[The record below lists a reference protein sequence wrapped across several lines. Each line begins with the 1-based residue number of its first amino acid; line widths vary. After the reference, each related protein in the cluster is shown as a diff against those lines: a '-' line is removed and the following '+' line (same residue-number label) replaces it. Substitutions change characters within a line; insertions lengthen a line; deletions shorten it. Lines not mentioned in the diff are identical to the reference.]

1 MILLWFKDQH
11 YAKTLN
17 AYEEIKSRHAEIII
31 ITDDE
36 KIASNPEYKN
46 TILIPENDTFAHL
59 LAIIPLQL
67 LSYELSIAKGLNP
80 DMPRNLA
87 KVVTVE

>member
-1 MILLWFKDQH
+1 MILLWFKDKH
-11 YAKTLN
+11 YAKSLN

-36 KIASNPEYKN
+36 NIASNTEYKN
-46 TILIPENDTFAHL
+46 VVLIPENETFSHM

-67 LSYELSIAKGLNP
+67 LAYELSIAKGLNP